1 MPHAVP
7 ERHLRSI
14 IASASATHEACSQLC
29 LMLSPLPFQV
39 LDINIKAAILLAKE
53 VLPYLSR
60 GSGIVF
66 VSSITAYN
74 PPAPIG
80 LYAVSKTALLGLV
93 KVGS

>member
-1 MPHAVP
+1 MPQ
-7 ERHLRSI
+7 RHSHSI
-14 IASASATHEACSQLC
+14 TASACS
-29 LMLSPLPFQV
+29 MKSGVPDASPLPCQV

-93 KVGS
+93 KVGG